1 MFLWWFTNGRER
13 KLVGT
18 SERVHWLVQ
27 PGLRWELTAEWFI
40 SLQTSQVIVLCGA
53 WVTGM
58 ACYFYQLLL
67 CKGLVEFLFSFVNNI
82 HPNVLL
88 AVNTYLMDGWVLE
101 HRHTSWCAEC
111 AEIHLAPF
119 AWKWCAGKKLKRI
132 NSVSIMLRCCNGL
145 GCLHLL
151 CYFVRTENTHTLR
164 QASMPAQGSD
174 CSDKCSVWSW
184 SNVGVSLVRVMQ
196 PPGSS
201 PHWLCVTSPPVLVEL
216 CLSDFMSFM
225 IIVSSN

>member
-1 MFLWWFTNGRER
+1 MASAGNPADLQLLRKSLLNEVIEFLLISNLIFQVCIQTEALKQLNVQVEQKLIKIQKKQWDASEQLFAVLMFLWWFTNGRER

-67 CKGLVEFLFSFVNNI
+67 CKGLVELLFSFVNNN

-88 AVNTYLMDGWVLE
+88 TVNTYLMDGWVLE
-101 HRHTSWCAEC
+101 HRPCGYVKA
-111 AEIHLAPF
+111 
-119 AWKWCAGKKLKRI
+119 
-132 NSVSIMLRCCNGL
+132 
-145 GCLHLL
+145 L
-151 CYFVRTENTHTLR
+151 CR
-164 QASMPAQGSD
+164 
-174 CSDKCSVWSW
+174 
-184 SNVGVSLVRVMQ
+184 
-196 PPGSS
+196 
-201 PHWLCVTSPPVLVEL
+201 VEL
-216 CLSDFMSFM
+216 KLRTW
-225 IIVSSN
+225 NLLRA